1 MRSDDLKRAP
11 QSQEAAKADAA
22 RLDAA
27 KGNVPESP
35 NADSDAA
42 TISDL
47 ANALNPSDAR
57 IEALRLQVERGE
69 YLVSAHDVAGSMIDE
84 HITDEHR
91 CVENQNPPLNTRN
104 SGHPIPAT
112 PSPPPQLGES
122 LSTPQTL

>member
-1 MRSDDLKRAP
+1 MRIDDLNRAP

-47 ANALNPSDAR
+47 ANALAPSDSR

-69 YLVSAHDVAGSMIDE
+69 YRVSAHDVAGGMIDE
-84 HITDEHR
+84 HLTGEHVTAEHLTAEHR
-91 CVENQNPPLNTRN
+91 GVEAQDPSLNTRN
-104 SGHPIPAT
+104 
-112 PSPPPQLGES
+112 
-122 LSTPQTL
+122 